1 VSEERDRVR
10 VEVRDSGPGLTEE
23 DMSLLFKKFQ
33 RLSAKPTD
41 GENSTGLGLS
51 IVKKYVE
58 LMGGRVWC
66 VSEYGDGANFIVE
79 FEKSRE
85 R

>member
-1 VSEERDRVR
+1 
-10 VEVRDSGPGLTEE
+10 VEIKDSGPGLTED

-66 VSEYGDGANFIVE
+66 DSGYGRGANFIVE
-79 FEKSRE
+79 FQKNLEH
-85 R
+85 